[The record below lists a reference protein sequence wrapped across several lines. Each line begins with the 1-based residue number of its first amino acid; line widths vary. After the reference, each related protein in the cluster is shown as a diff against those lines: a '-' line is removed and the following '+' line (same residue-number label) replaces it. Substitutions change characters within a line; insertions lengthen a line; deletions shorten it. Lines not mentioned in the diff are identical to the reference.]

1 MELDLWSDTDGC
13 VCAHSEWV
21 IMFSLDLVFMSV
33 KLQVCPEIHS
43 HAVLSHIH
51 MNTSSNVLKT
61 CRTQHKRYTF
71 TRTQNILAQINASP
85 KVHIHKQANTFT
97 SVMWWMYTYTY
108 IFRGRQTSHTH
119 SIHARGWH
127 LRPVTCLDD
136 MLRSQHCASRNRRS
150 KRSLGVSPA
159 PVSACKAK
167 VNLL

>member
-1 MELDLWSDTDGC
+1 MELDWWSDSDGC
-13 VCAHSEWV
+13 VCAYSEWV

-33 KLQVCPEIHS
+33 KLQVSASCPEIHS
-43 HAVLSHIH
+43 HAVLSHTYI
-51 MNTSSNVLKT
+51 NTQAL
-61 CRTQHKRYTF
+61 
-71 TRTQNILAQINASP
+71 
-85 KVHIHKQANTFT
+85 HIHTHTKHSCSNKCGPTG
-97 SVMWWMYTYTY
+97 SYTQEGKHFYKWHVVDVYTHIY

-150 KRSLGVSPA
+150 RRSLEVSPA